1 MHVTRQQLST
11 DNPEYQEVSAVFRKG
26 AKTKDFVL
34 SIEAIE
40 KVTNPA
46 LQQAFDINKAKY
58 RRQYGHVR
66 TVKVFHGT
74 KITNIPS
81 ILKNNLEVRRHG
93 QNRGHRFGAGV
104 SFSAISNYSS
114 HYCDENVPVKQMLLC
129 LVLVSNIIEVPE
141 MKKKRYT
148 ICEPPFLEGHWPL
161 RYDTTAKNK
170 TTMDVIV
177 KFEDHTF
184 YPAFVVSF
192 RKRSKMCPSVA
203 SPSPVYSSE
212 PIFLPRSVQNDYNR
226 PPAHSSLYRDPYS
239 VHPART
245 HVPVRPQYQPAQYHS
260 EPFYTRAQPQPATNQ
275 AQNTTGFWDVIS
287 AIGRFIFG

>member
-1 MHVTRQQLST
+1 MIEQKSKMHVTRQQLST

-40 KVTNPA
+40 KVTNPT
-46 LQQAFDINKAKY
+46 LQQAFDINKAIY

-184 YPAFVVSF
+184 YPAFVNPFSYQGL
-192 RKRSKMCPSVA
+192 SKMITIGLQPIAPCIVTHIQFILLVHMFLYGLNISLLNITL
-203 SPSPVYSSE
+203 SHFILE
-212 PIFLPRSVQNDYNR
+212 PNHNQ
-226 PPAHSSLYRDPYS
+226 PPIKRKILL
-239 VHPART
+239 
-245 HVPVRPQYQPAQYHS
+245 
-260 EPFYTRAQPQPATNQ
+260 
-275 AQNTTGFWDVIS
+275 
-287 AIGRFIFG
+287 